1 MKSPEMGSSPENEP
15 KKPDVNR
22 ALLAA
27 YKGLL
32 FNDSSDY
39 GNALWSVLKALDPE
53 IAKKLEAHLEDTNME
68 STKGV
73 ELLDELEKR
82 IKE

>member
-1 MKSPEMGSSPENEP
+1 MKSPEMGRVPENEP
-15 KKPDVNR
+15 SMPNVNR

-39 GNALWSVLKALDPE
+39 GSALWDVLKALDPE
-53 IAKKLEAHLEDTNME
+53 IAKKLDNHLKNPDKE
-68 STKGV
+68 STIGV
-73 ELLDELEKR
+73 ELLEELEKR
-82 IKE
+82 I